1 MRARKKTAAPL
12 PDVLQARA
20 PGPAPAVDGLVF
32 VPGPED
38 AGLRLDVF
46 LAGVLAGRGLSREKI
61 KQCIKD
67 GRVSLDGEPC
77 SSPRT
82 PVRPGCRVAVG
93 VPEAVSRLTPEEG
106 ELTVLYQDRF
116 LAVIN
121 KPAGLTVHPCPSC
134 PQGTLA
140 HRLAARFPSL
150 AAMEGFRPGIVHR
163 LDKDTSGLM
172 VAALNEEARLA
183 LSRAFAERGVRKEY
197 LALAR
202 GVPSPAEG
210 EIRVPIGR
218 HPTRKIMM
226 AVVPENRGGRAAHSR
241 YTTLYA
247 DPGGRFSLLKVRIF
261 TGRTHQIRVHLAHLG
276 LPLWGDALYGTKSN
290 DPAPRQM
297 LHAHALAFPH
307 PAGGGE
313 IALRSPPPSDFLRT
327 ALALS
332 RRTRLL
338 VIVGAPGSGKS
349 SFLRL
354 WAEAGLP
361 AFSADAAVHKLYDVG
376 GDGRLLLKQR
386 FGGRFVPDDKAP
398 VDRAALMAALRAEPG
413 LFRELEDLIHPLVR
427 HELHQ
432 FRLAAEQ
439 AGADAAA
446 AEIPLYLESGRSS
459 FDEAFPAPLLVGVRC
474 DDAVRRAR
482 LEASRGLDAGA
493 QALLDARQWPQ
504 ERKLAACDC
513 VIDNSGP
520 PEALP
525 EQMHALLTRL
535 EQLRAQEEQA
545 LAARLA
551 ALWT

>member
-1 MRARKKTAAPL
+1 MLAP
-12 PDVLQARA
+12 
-20 PGPAPAVDGLVF
+20 F
-32 VPGPED
+32 CFTVPPE
-38 AGLRLDVF
+38 AKNERLDRF
-46 LAGVLAGRGLSREKI
+46 LGKRIPGVSRERVKKAVREGACLI
-61 KQCIKD
+61 D
-67 GRVSLDGEPC
+67 GRVC
-77 SSPRT
+77 TSPATRLI
-82 PVRPGCRVAVG
+82 PGQCVELRL
-93 VPEAVSRLTPEEG
+93 ENEKNILTPEAG
-106 ELTVLYQDRF
+106 ELSLIYSDAA
-116 LAVIN
+116 LAVLD
-121 KPAGLTVHPCPSC
+121 KPAGLAVHPCPSC
-134 PQGTLA
+134 TENTLVHRLLA
-140 HRLAARFPSL
+140 HFPELAR
-150 AAMEGFRPGIVHR
+150 MEGLRPGIVHR

-183 LSRAFAERGVRKEY
+183 LSHAFAERGVRKEY